1 MKIKY
6 LATALL
12 ATTLISTPLFAKD
25 KNKYEPLVIKKG
37 IDKSTPVNSS
47 SETSTDEMEIA
58 KKGESPK
65 AADFGRKISVEGQAH
80 RATVAGGGDSE
91 ELQSSKGYIKIGD
104 IKGESTSV
112 ESDLNKDI
120 DKASTKE
127 LKFGTRVS
135 TEGQAHRATVTGG
148 GDSEELQ
155 SSKGYI
161 KIGDIKGNSTKASS
175 AIPPS
180 ISGLE
185 VTAPSQSAISDES
198 NDGEESDCDDLKENE
213 RCVDGHVTVLK

>member
-1 MKIKY
+1 MKIKL
-6 LATALL
+6 LAIALL
-12 ATTLISTPLFAKD
+12 STTLIASPLLAKD
-25 KNKYEPLVIKKG
+25 KVKPVNTIKKM
-37 IDKSTPVNSS
+37 DKYSPASLAVQ
-47 SETSTDEMEIA
+47 TSANEMEVA
-58 KKGESPK
+58 KKK
-65 AADFGRKISVEGQAH
+65 
-80 RATVAGGGDSE
+80 T
-91 ELQSSKGYIKIGD
+91 
-104 IKGESTSV
+104 